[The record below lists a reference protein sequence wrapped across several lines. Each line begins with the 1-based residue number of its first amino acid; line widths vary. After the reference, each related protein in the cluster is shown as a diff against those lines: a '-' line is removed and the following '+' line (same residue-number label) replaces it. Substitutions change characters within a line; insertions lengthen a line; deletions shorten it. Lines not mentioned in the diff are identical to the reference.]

1 MVDHPAPVEGS
12 TAVGLA
18 QPADTAVLPAPAT
31 PAPAALR
38 AWGTDALGLVLAHG
52 ADAPVVVAAVRG
64 SRAEAEA
71 AAADPALVGAT
82 QPLVEVLAVGHG
94 RRHVNLRNTAT
105 AVGARLRL
113 VGHHEE
119 QDGPW
124 LVLHLD
130 QRDDATGLEV
140 RSTLRTPAAGRP
152 SLQAWTTVRN
162 AGTQPVALQAV
173 STLVLG
179 HPLGAGSGP
188 RDAVTVEGRNEWVG
202 EGRWEVTP
210 LRGQS
215 GLPWLDLDAH
225 QHQDGRGARAVVSG
239 GTWSSGDRVPAG
251 CLGLDPAGTTGR
263 ALAWQ
268 VEHNGAW
275 RAELAERVG
284 RTERGELVLGLLGP
298 TDADHQW
305 LTVLAPGGSFTSVP
319 ASVAFSDA
327 GWQGAVQELTR
338 HRRLLRTGPAE
349 PDGRWLVFNDYM
361 NTLMGDPTTA
371 KLLPLIDA
379 AAAAGAEYFC
389 IDAGWYDDGFDW
401 WDSVGEW
408 LPSTRRFGEGG
419 LGAVLDHIRAAG
431 MVPGLWLEPEVVGR
445 RSPVADALP
454 PDAFLQRAGRRVLEQ
469 DRYLLDLRHP
479 AARAHLD
486 AVVDRLVRDLG
497 VGYFKL
503 DYNVTPGPGSDLG
516 VDSAGA
522 GLLAHNRAHLD
533 WLDGVRER
541 HPHVVLENCASGAMR
556 TDYAL
561 LARLHVQST
570 SDQQNLLL
578 YPPIAA
584 AAPMA
589 VLPEQAGNWAY
600 PQPGMTD
607 EEIVFTLCTGL
618 SGRLYL
624 SGHLDGMSGA
634 QRALVRE
641 AVDVALARRPADES
655 GVPFWPLGLPAWEDP
670 WVVSGLRCGDESW
683 VTVWWRGDDA
693 GSVLLDLPAGEVD
706 TAFPVAAGDR
716 RWDVRRRADGRV
728 EVSVDGPGPSARL
741 LRVRH

>member
-1 MVDHPAPVEGS
+1 MVDHPDPATAEAS
-12 TAVGLA
+12 TTVGLA
-18 QPADTAVLPAPAT
+18 HP
-31 PAPAALR
+31 ALR
-38 AWGTDALGLVLAHG
+38 AWGTDSLGLAFTHG
-52 ADAPVVVAAVRG
+52 PDAPVVVAAVRG
-64 SRAEAEA
+64 SLADAEAV
-71 AAADPALVGAT
+71 ADDAALVPAT

-94 RRHVNLRNTAT
+94 RRHANLRNTAT
-105 AVGARLRL
+105 AVGARLRHA
-113 VGHHEE
+113 GHREE

-124 LVLHLD
+124 RVLHVD

-140 RSTLRTPAAGRP
+140 RTTLRTPAAGRP

-162 AGTQPVALQAV
+162 AGEQPVALQAV

-179 HPLGAGSGP
+179 HPLGAGAGP
-188 RDAVTVEGRNEWVG
+188 RDVVTVEGRNEWVG

-225 QHQDGRGARAVVSG
+225 QHQDGRGSRAVVSG
-239 GTWSSGDRVPAG
+239 GTWSSGDRAPAG
-251 CLGLDPAGTTGR
+251 ALGVDAAGTSGR
-263 ALAWQ
+263 ALAWE

-275 RAELAERVG
+275 RAEVGERVG
-284 RTERGELVLGLLGP
+284 AAPAGRGELVLGLLGP

-305 LTVLAPGGSFTSVP
+305 LTVLGPGESFTSVP

-349 PDGRWLVFNDYM
+349 PEGRWLVFNDYM
-361 NTLMGDPTTA
+361 NTLMGDPTTE
-371 KLLPLIDA
+371 KLLPLVDA

-408 LPSTRRFGEGG
+408 QPSTRRFGAAG
-419 LGAVLDHIRAAG
+419 LGAVLDRIREAG

-454 PDAFLQRAGRRVLEQ
+454 ADAFLQRAGRRVLEQ

-516 VDSAGA
+516 ADSAGA
-522 GLLAHNRAHLD
+522 GLLAHNRAHLA
-533 WLDGVRER
+533 WLDGVRRR

-556 TDYAL
+556 ADYAL
-561 LARLHVQST
+561 LARLHLQST
-570 SDQQNLLL
+570 SDQQNPVL

-584 AAPMA
+584 AAPMQ

-624 SGHLDGMSGA
+624 SGHLDEMSA
-634 QRALVRE
+634 PQLALVRE
-641 AVDVALARRPADES
+641 AVDVALARRAADETA
-655 GVPFWPLGLPAWEDP
+655 VPFWPLGLPAWEDP
-670 WVVSGLRCGDESW
+670 WVVSGLRDGDESW
-683 VTVWWRGDDA
+683 VTLWWRGDGP
-693 GSVLLDLPAGEVD
+693 GSVLLDLPAGDLV
-706 TAFPVAAGDR
+706 TAFPSAADAPGGR
-716 RWDVRRRADGRV
+716 RWDVRRRDDGRV
-728 EVSVDGPGPSARL
+728 EIAVDGPGPSARL
-741 LRVRH
+741 LRLRP